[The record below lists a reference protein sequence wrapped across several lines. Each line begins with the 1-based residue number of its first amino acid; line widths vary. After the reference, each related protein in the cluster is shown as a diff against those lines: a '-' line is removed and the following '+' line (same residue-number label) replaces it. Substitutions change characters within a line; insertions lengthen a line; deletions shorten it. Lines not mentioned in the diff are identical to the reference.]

1 MDKKNEKLVIDWN
14 QVDGGGFNTK
24 ATLFF
29 FNTELFIL
37 YWGIVITTSMN
48 MSLSK
53 LQEIVMDR
61 EASCTAV
68 HEVAK
73 SQTWLSD

>member
-29 FNTELFIL
+29 LTLNFLFCI
-37 YWGIVITTSMN
+37 GV
-48 MSLSK
+48 
-53 LQEIVMDR
+53 
-61 EASCTAV
+61 
-68 HEVAK
+68 
-73 SQTWLSD
+73 